1 MVCGRGGGGGGTPLE
16 GHGQGCFPKREP
28 FSPKTLTV
36 EVSARKGIHQPAEPH
51 AGQQEEH
58 KGPEEVLGAVAPAA
72 LAQEGK
78 DERSEKGEERH
89 RLNVAQHQRRALR
102 LHRYSFFPTATS

>member
-1 MVCGRGGGGGGTPLE
+1 MRWKLSGSDNPGRTRARLLPETGAVSLQT
-16 GHGQGCFPKREP
+16 F
-28 FSPKTLTV
+28 TL
-36 EVSARKGIHQPAEPH
+36 EVSARKGIHQPAERH
-51 AGQQEEH
+51 AGQQEEN

-89 RLNVAQHQRRALR
+89 RLNVAQHQRDRKSTR
-102 LHRYSFFPTATS
+102 LNSSH